1 MAAALPHP
9 ESTMNHPATRKTHPA
24 RRLLSCALASCLVL
38 GAAPAFAQSTGA
50 TIRGQ
55 VMADSAPA
63 GQAQVTAT
71 NLATGLT
78 RSVQSAASGSYSLA
92 GLPPGTYRVDVNA
105 GGKTSSQNITVQV
118 GQTATVNL
126 GVGGV
131 AETASGAATT
141 LDAVQ
146 VTAQAPIETKTSEI
160 ATYITP
166 RQIEALPQAT
176 RNFLAFAD
184 TVPGMIFTQDPGNG
198 STKLRAGAQSA
209 NNINVYIDG
218 VGQKNYVIKGGITGQ
233 DSSRGNPFPQLAIG
247 EYKVITSN
255 YKAEYDQISS
265 AAVTAVTKSGTNDF
279 SGSFFWDYTNQDWR
293 TARESEK
300 EIGEKIRSSEKQYG
314 AAFGGPIIQDK
325 AHFFVSYEA
334 KEYQSPQDLEPG
346 QGFLISQLPPELAD
360 QFRPTSSPFKE
371 DLYFGKLDWSINDA
385 NLVELT
391 FKRREESDISNVGG
405 QSAHSYGT
413 DVGVTEDRYDLRW
426 QWSST
431 DWLNDAHLTHEK
443 AYWTM
448 APVNYGNGYVL
459 TTGTSNDGAQ
469 IFRMGAGNGGLQ
481 DKGQQGWSFQND
493 TTYFGFEGHTIKF
506 GVKYK
511 EVELNTTEQQPY
523 NPQFYYDVRE
533 DWETPYF
540 VRFGSPVAGTSGGVV
555 KSSNKQFGL
564 YFQDD
569 WDVTERLTLNL
580 GLRWDY
586 EKTPAY
592 MDYRTGQEVLDALD
606 TQDPQAGAAPG
617 QTYAQTLVLGG
628 IDVNRFISTGNN
640 RKAFK
645 SAIQPRIGFSYDF
658 SGDERHVLFGGV
670 GRAYDR
676 NLFDTLQLEQTKAT
690 FPTRELKIDTPLHPC
705 DVAAADCVAW
715 TPQLLDR
722 DYLIAQ
728 GASGWAGREVWM
740 FDNELKTPYS
750 DQFSIG
756 MRNTVVFAGHDWNT
770 SVTLQHIRYK
780 DGLLLLR
787 GNRRG
792 DGSYFDAGGS
802 PWTGGGVPGMGGLI
816 LGVNGIESKNN
827 ALLLG
832 LDKPYTAESP
842 WNLNVAYTFTDAKQ
856 NIHEENPEYG
866 WYYPLGGWY
875 DGAWTPRHRLVVSGF
890 TDLPW
895 GFNLSGKLTLATPI
909 ERWADVWPA
918 NMGPDNPITIRSF
931 KPDGSL
937 GFKQFDLSLTKV
949 WDTGTD
955 LKLRV
960 RADILNVFDWTNWGG
975 YGKNWNTGVINSWS
989 QYSTRTFKLSFG
1001 LDW

>member
-1 MAAALPHP
+1 
-9 ESTMNHPATRKTHPA
+9 MNKIARNHTPNRK
-24 RRLLSCALASCLVL
+24 LLSCALASCLLL
-38 GAAPAFAQSTGA
+38 GAAPAFAQSTSA

-63 GQAQVTAT
+63 AQAQVTAT
-71 NLATGLT
+71 NTATGLT
-78 RSVQSAASGSYSLA
+78 RSVQSTGNGSYSLA
-92 GLPPGTYRVDVNA
+92 GLPPGTYKVDVNA
-105 GGKTSSQNITVQV
+105 GGKTSTQNITVQV

-131 AETASGAATT
+131 AETAGGAATN

-160 ATYITP
+160 ATYVTP
-166 RQIEALPQAT
+166 KQIEALPQGT

-184 TVPGMIFTQDPGNG
+184 TVPGMIFEQNPSNG
-198 STKLRAGAQSA
+198 ATKLRSGAQSA

-218 VGQKNYVIKGGITGQ
+218 VGQKNYVIKGGVTGQ

-293 TARESEK
+293 EARESEK
-300 EIGEKIRSSEKQYG
+300 DVGEKVRSSEKQYG
-314 AAFGGPIIQDK
+314 AAFGGPIVMDK

-334 KEYQSPQDLEPG
+334 KEYQAPQDLEPG
-346 QGFLISQLPPELAD
+346 QGFLIDQLPAELRE
-360 QFRPTSSPFKE
+360 QFMPTSSPFKE
-371 DLYFGKLDWSINDA
+371 DLYFGKLDWSVNES
-385 NLVELT
+385 NLLELT

-405 QSAHSYGT
+405 QSARSYGT
-413 DVGVTEDRYDLRW
+413 DVAVTEDRYDLRW
-426 QWSST
+426 QFSSMN
-431 DWLNDAHLTHEK
+431 WLNDSHLTWEE

-459 TTGTSNDGAQ
+459 TDGTSKDGAQ

-481 DKGQQGWSFQND
+481 DKGQEGWSFQND
-493 TTYFGFEGHTIKF
+493 TTYFGLEGHTMKF

-511 EVELNTTEQQPY
+511 EVDLNTVEQQPY
-523 NPQFYYDVRE
+523 NPQFYYDIRE
-533 DWETPYF
+533 GGDTPYF
-540 VRFGSPVAGTSGGVV
+540 VRFGNPVAGTSGGSV
-555 KSSNKQFGL
+555 KSSNKQFGI

-569 WDVTERLTLNL
+569 WDVTDRLTLNL

-592 MDYRTGQEVLDALD
+592 QNFVTDPDVIAALD
-606 TQDPQAGAAPG
+606 SVDTQALAAAG
-617 QTYAQTLVLGG
+617 QTYRQTLALGG
-628 IDVNRFISTGNN
+628 VDINRFISNGRN
-640 RKAFK
+640 RKPFKDAF
-645 SAIQPRIGFSYDF
+645 QPRLGFSYDL

-690 FPTRELKIDTPLHPC
+690 FPTRELNINTPLHAC
-705 DVAAADCVAW
+705 DVTAADCVAW

-722 DYLIAQ
+722 DYLMSL
-728 GASGWAGREVWM
+728 GANGWAGREVWM

-756 MRNTVVFAGHDWNT
+756 IRNTLAFAGHDWNT

-780 DGLLLLR
+780 NGLLLLR

-792 DGSYFDAGGS
+792 DGSYFDPKGS
-802 PWTGGGVPGMGGLI
+802 PWEGGGVPGMGGLI

-827 ALLLG
+827 SLLFSA
-832 LDKPYTAESP
+832 DRPYSAESP
-842 WNLNVAYTFTDAKQ
+842 WSLNVAYTFTDAKQ

-875 DGAWTPRHRLVVSGF
+875 SGAWTPRHRLVISGF

-895 GFNLSGKLTLATPI
+895 GMNASGKLTLATPVR
-909 ERWADVWPA
+909 RWSDVWPSNA
-918 NMGPDNPITIRSF
+918 SASNPISIRSF
-931 KPDGSL
+931 EPEGTL
-937 GFKQFDLSLTKV
+937 GFKQFDLSVSKV

-955 LKLRV
+955 LKLKV
-960 RADILNVFDWTNWGG
+960 RADVLNVFNWQNWKG
-975 YGKNWNTGVINSWS
+975 YGKNWDTGVVNSWD
-989 QYSTRTFKLSFG
+989 QFQTRTFKVSFG